1 MNKKKNQTT
10 EENFALALQNHK
22 KNNLQIAKKLY
33 KETLKSSP
41 YYEGV
46 HSNLGILYNQLGEH
60 QKAMNC
66 YEKAIKIQ
74 PNNSAAYNNLGNT
87 LKELGEYQKAISS
100 YEKAIQINT
109 NYTDA
114 YYNLGIIL
122 SELGEYQ
129 KAMSSYEK
137 AIQIN
142 PNYANAYYNLGN
154 TLKELGEYQKAMSS
168 YEKVIQ
174 INPNHIDAHN
184 NLGIIFNELGENQ
197 KAMSCYEKAIQIN
210 HNYIDAHNN
219 LGIIFKELGEY
230 QKAMSSYEKVIQIN
244 PNYANAYYNLG
255 IIFKELGEYQKAMS
269 SYEKAIQINPNH
281 IDAHNNLGNILN
293 ELGENQK
300 ALNSYEKAI
309 KIEPENLTSH
319 WLSMNTFPVIYNNF
333 EEIDQYRK
341 NFLKSIKKVNLLLDT
356 QSKYSKKQLVNA
368 IKSSTNFYLHYQGKD
383 VLELQQHYAHLIE
396 QITQN
401 IYQEFHKERKK
412 NISSKYIKIGFV
424 SSFFRSHTVSKLFK
438 NWILKLDQKY
448 FKRFVYY
455 VDNKFDHTTNEI
467 KQNVDYFF
475 NHTDVDQLINQIS
488 HDNLDVLIYLDIGMR
503 PIIQILSSLRLA
515 PIQCNT
521 WGHPVTSGFKNID
534 YYFSSELMEDQ
545 NSQKYYSEN
554 LIMLPNLGINY
565 DFPNLSN
572 IKKPNILNK
581 SNTTIFLNLQSLF
594 KLLPQDDH
602 IYLDILKKNSDCC
615 FWFIHGKKISVTSIF
630 KERISK
636 LFKKEGYDFEKY
648 SYFHPRCSQEEFF
661 GLIEESD
668 IILDSF
674 NWSGGNTS
682 LEAISL
688 NKPIVTYPSAFMR
701 GRHTYGILKI
711 LDIEETIAISKKN
724 YVEIAVKLA
733 NDKNFRNSI
742 VDKIKKNKNK
752 LFNDD
757 KPLKFLEEVI
767 RKKLI

>member
-1 MNKKKNQTT
+1 MNKKKDLTID
-10 EENFALALQNHK
+10 ENFALALQNHK

-33 KETLKSSP
+33 NEILKSNP
-41 YYEGV
+41 YYEGA
-46 HSNLGILYNQLGEH
+46 HSNLGILYNQLGKH
-60 QKAMNC
+60 QKAIN
-66 YEKAIKIQ
+66 YF
-74 PNNSAAYNNLGNT
+74 
-87 LKELGEYQKAISS
+87 
-100 YEKAIQINT
+100 EKAIQINP
-109 NYTDA
+109 NNLAA

-122 SELGEYQ
+122 NELGESQ
-129 KAMSSYEK
+129 KAISCYEKAIQISPNNSAVYYNLGNTLKKLGESQKAINCYEK

-142 PNYANAYYNLGN
+142 PN
-154 TLKELGEYQKAMSS
+154 
-168 YEKVIQ
+168 
-174 INPNHIDAHN
+174 HIHAHN
-184 NLGIIFNELGENQ
+184 NLGIIL
-197 KAMSCYEKAIQIN
+197 
-210 HNYIDAHNN
+210 
-219 LGIIFKELGEY
+219 KELG
-230 QKAMSSYEKVIQIN
+230 QSKKAISC
-244 PNYANAYYNLG
+244 
-255 IIFKELGEYQKAMS
+255 
-269 SYEKAIQINPNH
+269 YEKAIQINPNH
-281 IDAHNNLGNILN
+281 IDTYNNLGNIHN
-293 ELGENQK
+293 ELGESQK
-300 ALNSYEKAI
+300 AISCYEKAI

-319 WLSMNTFPVIYNNF
+319 WLSMNTFPVIYKNF

-341 NFLKSIKKVNLLLDT
+341 NFIKSIKKVNLLLDA
-356 QSKYSKKQLVNA
+356 QSKYSKNQLVNA
-368 IKSSTNFYLHYQGKD
+368 INSSTNFYLHYQGKD
-383 VLELQQHYAHLIE
+383 VLELQQRYAHLIE
-396 QITQN
+396 KITQN

-412 NISSKYIKIGFV
+412 NISTKYIKIGFV
-424 SSFFRSHTVSKLFK
+424 SSFFKSHTVSKLFK
-438 NWILKLDQKY
+438 NWILKLDPKY

-455 VDNKFDHTTNEI
+455 VGNELDHTTNEI
-467 KQNVDYFF
+467 KKNVDYFF
-475 NHTDVDQLINQIS
+475 NHTDVDQLINQIFQ
-488 HDNLDVLIYLDIGMR
+488 DNLDVLIYLDIGMK
-503 PIIQILSSLRLA
+503 PIIQILSSLRLS

-545 NSQKYYSEN
+545 NSQKNYSEN

-581 SNTTIFLNLQSLF
+581 SNSTIFLNLQSLF

-602 IYLDILKKNSDCC
+602 IYLDILKKNSNCC
-615 FWFIHGKKISVTSIF
+615 FWFIHGKNNSVTSIF

-636 LFKKEGYDFEKY
+636 LFKKEGYNFEKY

-688 NKPIVTYPSAFMR
+688 NKPIVTYPSTFMR

-711 LDIEETIAISKKN
+711 LDIDETIAISKKN

-733 NDKNFRNSI
+733 NEKNFRNSI

-757 KPLKFLEEVI
+757 ISLKFLEEVI
-767 RKKLI
+767 RKKLS

>member
-109 NYTDA
+109 NYVDA

-269 SYEKAIQINPNH
+269 SYEKAIQINHNH

>member
-1 MNKKKNQTT
+1 MNKKKDLTID
-10 EENFALALQNHK
+10 ENFALALQNHK

-109 NYTDA
+109 NYVDA

>member
-109 NYTDA
+109 NYVDA

-137 AIQIN
+137 VIQIN

-269 SYEKAIQINPNH
+269 SYEKAIQINHNH

>member
-1 MNKKKNQTT
+1 MNKKKDLTID
-10 EENFALALQNHK
+10 ENFALALQNHK

-33 KETLKSSP
+33 NEILKSNP
-41 YYEGV
+41 YYEGA
-46 HSNLGILYNQLGEH
+46 HSNLGILYNQLGKH
-60 QKAMNC
+60 QKAIN
-66 YEKAIKIQ
+66 YF
-74 PNNSAAYNNLGNT
+74 
-87 LKELGEYQKAISS
+87 
-100 YEKAIQINT
+100 EKAIQINP
-109 NYTDA
+109 NNLAA

-122 SELGEYQ
+122 NELGESQ
-129 KAMSSYEK
+129 KAISCYEKAIQISPNNSAVYYNLGNTLKKLGESQKAISCYEK

-142 PNYANAYYNLGN
+142 PN
-154 TLKELGEYQKAMSS
+154 
-168 YEKVIQ
+168 
-174 INPNHIDAHN
+174 HIHAHN
-184 NLGIIFNELGENQ
+184 NLGIIL
-197 KAMSCYEKAIQIN
+197 
-210 HNYIDAHNN
+210 
-219 LGIIFKELGEY
+219 KELG
-230 QKAMSSYEKVIQIN
+230 QSKKAISC
-244 PNYANAYYNLG
+244 
-255 IIFKELGEYQKAMS
+255 
-269 SYEKAIQINPNH
+269 YEKAIQINPNH
-281 IDAHNNLGNILN
+281 IDTYNNLGNIHN
-293 ELGENQK
+293 ELGESQK
-300 ALNSYEKAI
+300 AISCYEKAI

-319 WLSMNTFPVIYNNF
+319 WLSMNTFPVIYKNF

-341 NFLKSIKKVNLLLDT
+341 NFIKSIKKVNLLLDA
-356 QSKYSKKQLVNA
+356 QSKYSKNQLVNA
-368 IKSSTNFYLHYQGKD
+368 INSSTNFYLHYQGKD
-383 VLELQQHYAHLIE
+383 VLELQQRYAHLIE
-396 QITQN
+396 KITQN

-412 NISSKYIKIGFV
+412 NISTKYIKIGFV
-424 SSFFRSHTVSKLFK
+424 SSFFKSHTVSKLFK
-438 NWILKLDQKY
+438 NWILKLDPKY

-455 VDNKFDHTTNEI
+455 VGNELDHTTNEI
-467 KQNVDYFF
+467 KKNVDYFF
-475 NHTDVDQLINQIS
+475 NHTEVDRLINQIFQ
-488 HDNLDVLIYLDIGMR
+488 DNLDVLIYLDIGMK
-503 PIIQILSSLRLA
+503 PIIQILSSLRLS

-545 NSQKYYSEN
+545 NSQKNYSEN

-581 SNTTIFLNLQSLF
+581 SNSTIFLNLQSLF

-602 IYLDILKKNSDCC
+602 IYLDILKKNSNCC
-615 FWFIHGKKISVTSIF
+615 FWFIHGKNNSVTSIF

-636 LFKKEGYDFEKY
+636 LFKKEGYNFEKY

-688 NKPIVTYPSAFMR
+688 NKPIVTYPSTFMR

-711 LDIEETIAISKKN
+711 LDIDETIAISKKN

-733 NDKNFRNSI
+733 NEKNFRNSI

-757 KPLKFLEEVI
+757 ISLKFLEEVI
-767 RKKLI
+767 RKKLS

>member
-109 NYTDA
+109 NYVDA

-137 AIQIN
+137 VIQIN

-168 YEKVIQ
+168 YEKAIQ

-269 SYEKAIQINPNH
+269 SYEKVIQINPNH